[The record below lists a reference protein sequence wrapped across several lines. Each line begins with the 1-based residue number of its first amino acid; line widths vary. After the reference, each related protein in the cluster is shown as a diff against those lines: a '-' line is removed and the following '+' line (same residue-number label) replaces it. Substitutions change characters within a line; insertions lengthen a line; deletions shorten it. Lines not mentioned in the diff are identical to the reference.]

1 MKNNKINRVLLIV
14 PPFTLPR
21 GKFKVSV
28 PPLGS
33 AYIAAVLENENYSVK
48 ILDAPIEGFHQEVRI
63 DDRRIRY
70 GLSYEQIK
78 DVIKEFNPDVVG
90 VALHSVSQYDNS
102 LNTCKAVREVNREI
116 RIVLG
121 GSGIYPE
128 YLARQILEKNKE
140 ADFIIVGEAEYILRD
155 LLATLNKSE
164 PDFSNIDGLAYR
176 INNEIKINP
185 KTKFIENLD
194 ELPFPARHLLPIEK
208 YFKINVNQNLS
219 NYKRS
224 LQIVASRGCPHRC
237 TFCATTIFWG
247 NRYRRRSAENILSE
261 IDYMVK
267 NYKIKELQFT
277 DDSFTSDY
285 DNAKRVFELLKERKY
300 NLKWS
305 TPNGVNVCTLD
316 EKLLRLMKE
325 SGCYEIKLPIES
337 GNQEILDKVIKKPV
351 NLEHVKK
358 IVAIT
363 KKLGIITNGFF
374 AIGFPGETLEDIKK
388 TFRFVREIKID
399 SITLSIFTP
408 LPGTKL
414 MEECREKGYLVK
426 DFSFK
431 EFEFTSANIE
441 TKEFSQKD
449 LEKIYIKE
457 TLLLNLN
464 FVLRNPKIFLQRYG
478 YFIVRHPDMV
488 LSYMFNYLNRITKK

>member
-90 VALHSVSQYDNS
+90 VAIHSVSQYDNS

-224 LQIVASRGCPHRC
+224 LQIVAS
-237 TFCATTIFWG
+237 
-247 NRYRRRSAENILSE
+247 
-261 IDYMVK
+261 
-267 NYKIKELQFT
+267 
-277 DDSFTSDY
+277 
-285 DNAKRVFELLKERKY
+285 
-300 NLKWS
+300 
-305 TPNGVNVCTLD
+305 
-316 EKLLRLMKE
+316 
-325 SGCYEIKLPIES
+325 
-337 GNQEILDKVIKKPV
+337 
-351 NLEHVKK
+351 
-358 IVAIT
+358 
-363 KKLGIITNGFF
+363 
-374 AIGFPGETLEDIKK
+374 
-388 TFRFVREIKID
+388 
-399 SITLSIFTP
+399 
-408 LPGTKL
+408 
-414 MEECREKGYLVK
+414 
-426 DFSFK
+426 
-431 EFEFTSANIE
+431 
-441 TKEFSQKD
+441 
-449 LEKIYIKE
+449 
-457 TLLLNLN
+457 
-464 FVLRNPKIFLQRYG
+464 
-478 YFIVRHPDMV
+478 
-488 LSYMFNYLNRITKK
+488 

>member
-1 MKNNKINRVLLIV
+1 MRKINKVLIIV
-14 PPFTLPR
+14 PPFTLPK

-28 PPLGS
+28 PPLGP

-48 ILDAPIEGFHQEVRI
+48 ILDAPIEAFHQEFKI
-63 DDRRIRY
+63 DERRIRY
-70 GLSYEQIK
+70 GLSYEQIGSF
-78 DVIKEFNPDVVG
+78 IKEFSPDVVG

-102 LNTCKAVREVNREI
+102 LAVCRVAKDVNKEI
-116 RIVLG
+116 IIVLG
-121 GSGIYPE
+121 GSGVYPPS
-128 YLARQILEKNKE
+128 LAQQILKE
-140 ADFIIVGEAEYILRD
+140 NRVVNFVVIGEAEYTMRD
-155 LLATLNKSE
+155 LLATLNAPN
-164 PDFSNIDGLAYR
+164 PDCSKIDGLVYR
-176 INNEIKINP
+176 MGDEIKINP

-194 ELPFPARHLLPIEK
+194 ELPFPARHLLPIDK

-219 NYKRS
+219 NNRRT

-237 TFCATTIFWG
+237 TFCATTIYWG

-267 NYKIKELQFT
+267 NYKIRELQFT

-325 SGCYEIKLPIES
+325 SGCYEVKLPIES
-337 GNQEILDKVIKKPV
+337 GNQEILNKIIRKPV

-441 TKEFSQKD
+441 TEEFSQRD
-449 LEKIYIKE
+449 LDKIYIKE

-488 LSYMFNYLNRITKK
+488 LSYMFNYLSRIIKK